1 MSENQRTKD
10 VVNSD
15 LQRVFKLGQTIS
27 GQIRNLPGEEN
38 MEKRQLLLDK
48 LKQLSTAEEALNNE
62 FAQLVEQEK
71 QPELERISSLRKE
84 LQKGRFPSFYE
95 AAQGGADIILSQDLP
110 KNQPDPTKSK
120 ERQRELIGQIY
131 NAPPSEGGMAS
142 EQLPAGVR
150 FGVGALATPESEL
163 EYLKRTYPD
172 ANITPMSVGNSTEFL
187 IKTKDN
193 KTFTTLDMG
202 LAGFGGAALV
212 EAPIVAGSTA
222 AGIAAALATKSPV
235 AGTAT
240 ATGTEAV
247 LGTTADMIT
256 RAALGMPQNAS
267 TTGEIVMRR
276 GTQAAIG
283 GGLGIVGDVGI
294 PRLAKFR
301 TPTGTA
307 NEFMEQ
313 FAGPVQRTGIPM
325 PPGAQFGP
333 RGLEGAQELAGDF
346 PTSRLGGQF
355 RTRQLNLFE
364 RFQPIRDLAQR
375 SPGDYAN
382 IALNQAQQRRALATR
397 IAQNTNQNEQIVEGA
412 VDRLIYRDRLL
423 QPSGKSNIDT
433 LGETLRET
441 VLAAEERVIKDKDKL
456 YDELFDSADNA
467 GFSVTP
473 REMLDQVLSL
483 KRQAN
488 ISNARDASA
497 VNSVIQRLEARVDAP
512 GKLARLQSYANALTR
527 NGRNVPERTIRE
539 IADLQNLARPLNAR
553 DFDEFIKAFSEARP
567 DNMVSGAS
575 KDVFGRDIAEGLST
589 YRINVYDS
597 LQTTLPSGRSGT
609 VGDLFREVSQKVA
622 ERQTFEENLLGSILK
637 EAAGEQSKSPRVI
650 ANAVMKDP
658 FNMERVL
665 QAARNLE
672 ATDQTKAGIT
682 KNLQEMMQ
690 SQYLDEM
697 KNRSR
702 GSISQLDYDQ
712 GTLNVLFG
720 PESKRIGRAIETL
733 NENLKTVKGVNISD
747 ITRDDL
753 MKLSSALS
761 KQERNQLSQ
770 QIVKRE
776 QLKKLEEDLAASEI
790 FKAAK
795 KGNFD
800 NIDPD
805 ILSSSIYSDKVSV
818 RDVATAMEQL
828 NKMSPNARNMY
839 RSDFTRFMLDR
850 YPSKTTTTA
859 PPFGELFNY
868 NKFLDDYG
876 TPTAPTPLGVKI
888 NYILG
893 KEKATE
899 IYDIAKL
906 SQGYKIKD
914 TAPTEMNPRIV
925 MSSGNVKNFM
935 GISFLAPIGK
945 LTTKAQNR
953 MLAEGLANGSSSNR
967 LRSALARNALPGDV
981 NEAYLEMFKSAFKTR
996 QGVTSL
1002 VRMAEG
1008 DPEFSAELQQAAKD
1022 FEEQEQAGFNA
1033 RSAKLM
1039 EGANQSQQ
1047 KQNLNPAPR

>member
-1 MSENQRTKD
+1 MSEALQTK
-10 VVNSD
+10 
-15 LQRVFKLGQTIS
+15 
-27 GQIRNLPGEEN
+27 E
-38 MEKRQLLLDK
+38 QLLPQFERVKKLTQVLSQKLDAAKASGNNDEYQSLLEDKKK
-48 LKQLSTAEEALNNE
+48 LKSIENNLQNQWSSITE
-62 FAQLVEQEK
+62 KEK
-71 QPELERISSLRKE
+71 QPELERISQLRQQLAGASAPSGTPYGSLDNTRLDQNKE
-84 LQKGRFPSFYE
+84 K
-95 AAQGGADIILSQDLP
+95 
-110 KNQPDPTKSK
+110 
-120 ERQRELIGQIY
+120 QRELIGQIY
-131 NAPPSEGGMAS
+131 NAPPSEGGMPS

-172 ANITPMSVGNSTEFL
+172 ANITPISVGNSTEFL

-222 AGIAAALATKSPV
+222 AGITAALATKSPV

-283 GGLGIVGDVGI
+283 GGLGVVADVGI

-307 NEFMEQ
+307 NEFMQQ
-313 FAGPVQRTGIPM
+313 FEGPVQRTGIPM

-333 RGLEGAQELAGDF
+333 SGLQGAQELAGEF
-346 PTSRLGGQF
+346 SESRLGGQF
-355 RTRQLNLFE
+355 RTRQLALQQ
-364 RFQPIRDLAQR
+364 RFQPIRDLAER
-375 SPGDYAN
+375 STSDYASV
-382 IALNQAQQRRALATR
+382 AANQLQQRRALTTR
-397 IAQNTNQNEQIVEGA
+397 IAQNTNQNERIVEGA
-412 VDRLIYRDRLL
+412 VNRLL
-423 QPSGKSNIDT
+423 ESSGRSNIDT
-433 LGETLRET
+433 LGKTLRET
-441 VLAAEERVIKDKDKL
+441 VLAAEERVIRDKDDL
-456 YDELFDSADNA
+456 YDELFDAADNA

-473 REMLDQVLSL
+473 REMLDQVLEL
-483 KRQAN
+483 RRQAN
-488 ISNARDASA
+488 VSGARDATA
-497 VNSVIQRLEARVDAP
+497 VNNVIQRLQDRVDAP
-512 GKLARLQSYANALTR
+512 NRLAGLQSYANSLIR
-527 NGRNVPERTIRE
+527 NGRNVPERTTRE

-553 DFDEFIKAFSEARP
+553 DFDEYIKAFSEARP

-575 KDVFGRDIAEGLST
+575 KDVFGRDIAEGLSA
-589 YRINVYDS
+589 YRTNVYDS

-637 EAAGEQSKSPRVI
+637 EAAGEQSKSPRAI
-650 ANAVMKDP
+650 ANAVMQDP
-658 FNMERVL
+658 YNMERVL

-672 ATDQTKAGIT
+672 TADPTKAGIT

-690 SQYLDEM
+690 NQYIDEL
-697 KNRSR
+697 KTASR
-702 GSISQLDYDQ
+702 GNLSQLNYDR

-720 PESKRIGRAIETL
+720 PDAGRKARALDTL
-733 NENLKTVKGVNISD
+733 NENLKTIKGVNISN

-753 MKLSSALS
+753 MVLSSALAKS
-761 KQERNQLSQ
+761 ERNALAD
-770 QIVKRE
+770 QIIKRE
-776 QLKKLEEDLAASEI
+776 QIKKLEEELTADEI

-805 ILSSSIYSDKVSV
+805 VLSASIYSSSV
-818 RDVATAMEQL
+818 KPRDVETAMIQL
-828 NKMSPNARNMY
+828 SKTSPDARNAY
-839 RSDFTRFMLDR
+839 KNNFIRFLLDR
-850 YPSKTTTTA
+850 YPSKSTTAA
-859 PPFGELFNY
+859 PPFEELFDY
-868 NKFLDDYG
+868 DKFLADVGTLKQPTEFGRKVRIILNDD
-876 TPTAPTPLGVKI
+876 L
-888 NYILG
+888 
-893 KEKATE
+893 ATTFH
-899 IYDIAKL
+899 DIATL
-906 SQGYKIKD
+906 SKAYKIKD
-914 TAPTEMNPRIV
+914 VAPTDINPRIV
-925 MSSGNVKNFM
+925 MSSKNVKDFM
-935 GISFLAPIGK
+935 GVSFLAPLGK
-945 LTTKAQNR
+945 ITTRSKNR
-953 MLAEGLANGSSSNR
+953 ILAEGLANGSSSNR

-996 QGVTSL
+996 QGVTAL
-1002 VRMAEG
+1002 AKMAEG

-1022 FEEQEQAGFNA
+1022 FEEREQAGFNA

-1039 EGANQSQQ
+1039 EGANRSQQ